1 MLSPQRIR
9 PPGPYNRF
17 PPAEVHAWLDN
28 LQQKIANGIHPPE
41 SPLSSPSPVQQQE
54 QDEQDVFGDVAQLH
68 DTRNS
73 QGDLLGSVWTEEE
86 AREEQEQ
93 PGQGVAGFLDQN
105 LDEQQEEDEEEVH
118 QQEEEEEEEEESRG
132 YPDNAQYSAYPYD
145 KEEQDELY
153 EDHGDFDPGYGV
165 FPEEDNQAYVESD
178 GDAYAGAYASGSE
191 DEGEDEQQWQQE
203 EEEEERSGSS
213 KNPEDDGEESD
224 GIEYIGQSNS
234 PQPPQPKPQSQAL
247 PPFPFQTNLYPPL
260 PDAPTP
266 YADPGAPLATA
277 SPAVPPLGGGRVLTV
292 EQDAMQIDPSL
303 LQDGYQID
311 TGFLQDL
318 VHHVSQGMPPPPQE
332 EEEEEEDEDVV
343 YYEEEEE
350 EEDEEDEE
358 EDGAYDED
366 IIMSGDEREQAR
378 NLQQYSEEEEE
389 EEEEEDELVDEPS
402 CMYQKGPCHQIQRRY

>member
-1 MLSPQRIR
+1 M
-9 PPGPYNRF
+9 
-17 PPAEVHAWLDN
+17 HAWLDG

-68 DTRNS
+68 DTRGT
-73 QGDLLGSVWTEEE
+73 QGNLVGSVWTEEE

-93 PGQGVAGFLDQN
+93 PGQAVAGFLDQN
-105 LDEQQEEDEEEVH
+105 PDEQQEEDEEEGH
-118 QQEEEEEEEEESRG
+118 EQEEEEGGFRG

-191 DEGEDEQQWQQE
+191 DEGEDEQQWQQQE
-203 EEEEERSGSS
+203 EEEEERSESPT
-213 KNPEDDGEESD
+213 KQEDDGDESD

-234 PQPPQPKPQSQAL
+234 PQPPQPAPQSQPQSQPQAL
-247 PPFPFQTNLYPPL
+247 PPFPLQTNLYPPL

-277 SPAVPPLGGGRVLTV
+277 SPAVPPLGGGRALTV

-332 EEEEEEDEDVV
+332 GDEENEEDEEVV

-350 EEDEEDEE
+350 DEVEDEE
-358 EDGAYDED
+358 EEEDGVYDED
-366 IIMSGDEREQAR
+366 FIMSGDEREQPR
-378 NLQQYSEEEEE
+378 NVQQYSEEEEE
-389 EEEEEDELVDEPS
+389 EEDEEEEDELVDEPS
-402 CMYQKGPCHQIQRRY
+402 CMYQTIPCHQTQKRC

>member
-1 MLSPQRIR
+1 M
-9 PPGPYNRF
+9 
-17 PPAEVHAWLDN
+17 HAWLDG

-41 SPLSSPSPVQQQE
+41 SPLSSPQQQE

-68 DTRNS
+68 DTRGT
-73 QGDLLGSVWTEEE
+73 QGDLVGSVWTEGE

-93 PGQGVAGFLDQN
+93 PGQAVAGFLDQN
-105 LDEQQEEDEEEVH
+105 PDEQQEEDEEEVH
-118 QQEEEEEEEEESRG
+118 EHDEEEEFRG

-178 GDAYAGAYASGSE
+178 GDAYVGAYASGSE
-191 DEGEDEQQWQQE
+191 DEGEDEQQWEQQE
-203 EEEEERSGSS
+203 EEEEEERPGSS
-213 KNPEDDGEESD
+213 KNQEDDGDESD

-234 PQPPQPKPQSQAL
+234 PQPPQPAPQSQPRSQPQAL
-247 PPFPFQTNLYPPL
+247 PPFPLQTNLYPPL

-277 SPAVPPLGGGRVLTV
+277 SPVVPPLGGVRALTV

-303 LQDGYQID
+303 LQDGYQVD

-318 VHHVSQGMPPPPQE
+318 AHHVSQGMSPPPQGDE
-332 EEEEEEDEDVV
+332 ENEEDEDVV

-350 EEDEEDEE
+350 EEEEEEDEE
-358 EDGAYDED
+358 EDEEEE
-366 IIMSGDEREQAR
+366 M
-378 NLQQYSEEEEE
+378 EEEEE
-389 EEEEEDELVDEPS
+389 EEEEMDT
-402 CMYQKGPCHQIQRRY
+402 RRARMTSGGIAKATG